1 MVSFHKEIFDGALLF
16 MPRDSELL
24 SYSCLVEIA
33 VVPDVEL
40 MPYNNA
46 TI

>member
-1 MVSFHKEIFDGALLF
+1 MVSFHKERFDEALLF

-33 VVPDVEL
+33 VPDVEL